1 MIYIIC
7 VRPYIGQAGHGRGQL
22 LGKEK
27 RCESLWPSSQIIDLF
42 YEYVQIIDL
51 FYEYV
56 CMYVQYVGCNAFSSQ
71 EKTPS

>member
-42 YEYVQIIDL
+42 YEYV
-51 FYEYV
+51 